1 MTINE
6 DFTNLVSPDAANG
19 ITAGTDL
26 SSGDANPKEIGDLIW
41 FE

>member
-19 ITAGTDL
+19 KGGTDL
-26 SSGDANPKEIGDLIW
+26 STGDANPKEIGNLIRC
-41 FE
+41 